1 MRLQL
6 QKMSNKQRR
15 LTIRLQIYTI
25 FYFANQTQFPVKWA
39 LHEMGLIDTG
49 IRLPLTPLA
58 EQYREP
64 LRNALKDAGII

>member
-1 MRLQL
+1 RQ
-6 QKMSNKQRR
+6 
-15 LTIRLQIYTI
+15 
-25 FYFANQTQFPVKWA
+25 